1 MVPILQLELYT
12 LVGNRTD
19 QWDNTDVKQTFED
32 SVPKY
37 LNKFSD
43 AWTK

>member
-12 LVGNRTD
+12 LVGNWTD

-32 SVPKY
+32 SVPEY